1 MSAGQDYKKDAEGK
15 PIAVQVVNLLVTPDQ
30 AEQLSL
36 AASQTAI
43 QLVLRN
49 PLDREVT
56 KTSGAAMANLFTGG
70 KYKAEMRLQRLHLVR
85 ELSHKRSPGPS
96 SWPLPPKKEDFT
108 MEIISG
114 TKKNELKFGGGEV
127 K

>member
-1 MSAGQDYKKDAEGK
+1 VLSAGQDFKKDAEGK
-15 PIAVQVVNLLVTPDQ
+15 PIMVQVVNLLVTPEQ

-36 AASQTAI
+36 AASQTSI

-49 PLDREVT
+49 PLDRLVA
-56 KTSGAAMANLFTGG
+56 KTPGTTMRSLFTGG
-70 KYKAEMRLQRLHLVR
+70 KLTPFDEEAAARPRPVR
-85 ELSHKRSPGPS
+85 VAPP
-96 SWPLPPKKEDFT
+96 PAAPPPKKEAPFV

-114 TKKNELKFGGGEV
+114 AKKNQVNFDNSGEG